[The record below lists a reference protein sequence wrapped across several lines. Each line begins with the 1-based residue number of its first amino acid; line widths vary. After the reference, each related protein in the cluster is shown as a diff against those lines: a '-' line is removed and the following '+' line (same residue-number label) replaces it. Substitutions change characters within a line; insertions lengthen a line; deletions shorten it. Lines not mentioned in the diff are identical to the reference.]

1 MSDATVMLETVD
13 REGGAAKRRP
23 WYRWRWLRVLS
34 WIGTAGVVV
43 YALVRLLGLETGFFL
58 VTTVAFVPYFVVAAL
73 VGAGMQAAI
82 RHWLAAGITAAA
94 AVGLAVVL
102 VPRVVADEQPQAGGA
117 ELTVMSVNLYVG
129 NADFDAIMA
138 MIEEHQPDLL
148 SVQELTPGAPDA
160 FAERG
165 LDEMM
170 PYSILEPD
178 DLAVGTGLYSRYPL
192 ERIETVG
199 RDAIFYQIAA
209 EVDMPE
215 GTDIRF
221 MAAHPAAPASAERI
235 PLWEED
241 YKQLP
246 RPDGGLPWV
255 LAGDFNATIDHQNMR
270 ELLDSG
276 YTDAAEAMGEGL
288 DATWQP
294 TEGYLN
300 GLVKIPAVTLD
311 HVIAEEGIEVLDWE
325 VLDKQ
330 GSDHAPIVARLRLPA
345 A

>member
-1 MSDATVMLETVD
+1 MSDATVILQAADGE
-13 REGGAAKRRP
+13 EAPAKRRP

-34 WIGTAGVVV
+34 WLGTAGVVT
-43 YALVRLLGLETGFFL
+43 YGAVRLLGLESGFLL

-73 VGAGMQAAI
+73 VGAGLQMVV
-82 RHWLAAGITAAA
+82 RHWLAAGATAAM
-94 AVGLAVVL
+94 AVALAIVL
-102 VPRVVADEQPQAGGA
+102 VPRAVADDQPAAGGA

-129 NADFDAIMA
+129 NANFDYIMELV
-138 MIEEHQPDLL
+138 EEHQPDLL
-148 SVQELTPGAPDA
+148 SVQELTPGSPDA
-160 FAERG
+160 FTERG
-165 LDEMM
+165 LDELM
-170 PYSILEPD
+170 PYAILEPD
-178 DLAVGTGLYSRYPL
+178 DLAIGTGLYSRYPL

-209 EVDMPE
+209 EVDVPE

-241 YKQLP
+241 FEQLP

-255 LAGDFNATIDHQNMR
+255 LAGDFNATLDHENMR

-276 YTDAAEAMGEGL
+276 YTDAAEAAGEGL

-300 GLVKIPAVTLD
+300 GLITIPAVTLD

-325 VLDKQ
+325 VLDKA
-330 GSDHAPIVARLRLPA
+330 GSDHAPVVARLRLP
-345 A
+345 

>member
-1 MSDATVMLETVD
+1 MSDATVMLKAVD
-13 REGGAAKRRP
+13 RDGSPKRRP

-43 YALVRLLGLETGFFL
+43 YGAIRLLGLETGFLL

-73 VGAGMQAAI
+73 VGAGLQAAI
-82 RHWLAAGITAAA
+82 RHWLAAGVTAAM
-94 AVGLAVVL
+94 AVGLAIVL
-102 VPRVVADEQPQAGGA
+102 VPRFVADDQPAAGGA

-129 NADFDAIMA
+129 NANFDHIMDLV
-138 MIEEHQPDLL
+138 EEHQPDLL

-160 FAERG
+160 FTERG
-165 LDEMM
+165 LDEIM
-170 PYSILEPD
+170 PYTILEPD
-178 DLAVGTGLYSRYPL
+178 DLAIGTGLYSRYPL

-209 EVDMPE
+209 EIDMPD
-215 GTDIRF
+215 GTDVRF

-241 YKQLP
+241 FEQLP

-255 LAGDFNATIDHQNMR
+255 LAGDFNATLDHENMR

-276 YTDAAEAMGEGL
+276 YTDAAEATGEGL

-311 HVIAEEGIEVLDWE
+311 HVIAEESIEVLDWE
-325 VLDKQ
+325 VLEKD
-330 GSDHAPIVARLRLPA
+330 GSDHAPVVARLRLP
-345 A
+345 

>member
-1 MSDATVMLETVD
+1 MSDATVLLHAAE
-13 REGGAAKRRP
+13 REDGSAKRRP

-34 WIGTAGVVV
+34 WVGTAG
-43 YALVRLLGLETGFFL
+43 ALAYGAVRLFGLESGFLL

-73 VGAGMQAAI
+73 VGAGMQAVI
-82 RHWLAAGITAAA
+82 RHWLAAAVTAAV
-94 AVGLAVVL
+94 AVGLAIVL
-102 VPRVVADEQPQAGGA
+102 VPRVVADDQPSAGGA

-129 NADFDAIMA
+129 NVDFDAVMA
-138 MIEEHQPDLL
+138 LIEEHQPDLL
-148 SVQELTPGAPDA
+148 SVQELTPGSPDA
-160 FAERG
+160 FTERG
-165 LDEMM
+165 LDELM
-170 PYSILEPD
+170 PYSILEPE

-215 GTDIRF
+215 GTDFRF

-241 YKQLP
+241 FEQLP

-255 LAGDFNATIDHQNMR
+255 LAGDFNATLDHENMR

-276 YTDAAEAMGEGL
+276 YTDAAEATGEGL

-294 TEGYLN
+294 AGGYLG

-311 HVIAEEGIEVLDWE
+311 HVIAQEGIEVLDWE
-325 VLDKQ
+325 VLDKD
-330 GSDHAPIVARLRLPA
+330 GSDHAPVVARLRLP
-345 A
+345 